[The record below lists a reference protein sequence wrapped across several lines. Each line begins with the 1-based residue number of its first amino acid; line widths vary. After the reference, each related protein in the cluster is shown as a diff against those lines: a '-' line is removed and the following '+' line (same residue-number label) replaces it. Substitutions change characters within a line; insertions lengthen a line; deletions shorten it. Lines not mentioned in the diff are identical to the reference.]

1 MPEFL
6 TIGQASK
13 RTGRSTST
21 LRRFVRSI
29 VQDDDH
35 ADRPLI
41 RPTQAEIKRHTAA
54 GVQYAY
60 EISDELLRR
69 AFPPE
74 AAPAAE
80 EGSGVDTHATTPLFA
95 TLQQTIHKLEEQLD
109 RKDSQIER
117 KDSQISELTE
127 RLRESH
133 IMQNDMQKQLALA
146 APKAGTGATAID
158 AAPDEAARKKSSAPK
173 KGRRGLFR
181 WLRA

>member
-29 VQDDDH
+29 VQDDAH

-41 RPTQAEIKRHTAA
+41 RPTPAEIKRHTAA

-80 EGSGVDTHATTPLFA
+80 EGSGGDALATAPLLT

-109 RKDSQIER
+109 RKDAQIER

-133 IMQNDMQKQLALA
+133 IMQLDMQKQLALA
-146 APKAGTGATAID
+146 APKSATID
-158 AAPDEAARKKSSAPK
+158 AAPDESARKKAAPPK
-173 KGRRGLFR
+173 KGKRGLFH